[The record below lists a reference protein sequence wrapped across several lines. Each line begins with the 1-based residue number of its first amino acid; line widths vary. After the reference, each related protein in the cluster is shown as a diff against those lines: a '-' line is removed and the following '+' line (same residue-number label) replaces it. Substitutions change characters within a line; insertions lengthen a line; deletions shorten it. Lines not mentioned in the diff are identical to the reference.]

1 MEVEEA
7 KHMVLVWKRTLVF
20 RFWGSWEIIRIWQCS
35 WNFGKMEEEGKHTQN
50 LGFCVNFGA
59 WCRWESEW
67 ILVLLLLWF
76 CCNLRIKSIKIVFTN
91 PVIEMKEYGGW
102 ELVGGGEAEE
112 KRWGASKHTVVP
124 SCASVA
130 PFTTLRSDRVTT
142 RRSTSVA
149 NPKPR
154 SAHTRIAIPEST
166 RSSDSTTK
174 ANPHSSQRI
183 FLLLL
188 LLLPPF
194 WALNPPAAAAAA
206 GSFLLEP
213 SRKKGST
220 QTWTHN
226 VKQARRLW
234 RLVNSCGWD
243 SKTRPP
249 EDQIAREASCI
260 LQALHQ
266 QLWSRSSSH

>member
-1 MEVEEA
+1 
-7 KHMVLVWKRTLVF
+7 
-20 RFWGSWEIIRIWQCS
+20 
-35 WNFGKMEEEGKHTQN
+35 
-50 LGFCVNFGA
+50 
-59 WCRWESEW
+59 
-67 ILVLLLLWF
+67 
-76 CCNLRIKSIKIVFTN
+76 
-91 PVIEMKEYGGW
+91 MKEYGGW
-102 ELVGGGEAEE
+102 ELGGWEAEE
-112 KRWGASKHTVVP
+112 KRWGVSKHTVVP

-154 SAHTRIAIPEST
+154 SAHTRIAIPDST

-174 ANPHSSQRI
+174 ANPHSSQQI

-194 WALNPPAAAAAA
+194 WGFNLAAAAAAA
-206 GSFLLEP
+206 GCFLLQR
-213 SRKKGST
+213 SGKKGST
-220 QTWTHN
+220 HIRTHN

-243 SKTRPP
+243 CKTRPP
-249 EDQIAREASCI
+249 ED
-260 LQALHQ
+260 
-266 QLWSRSSSH
+266 